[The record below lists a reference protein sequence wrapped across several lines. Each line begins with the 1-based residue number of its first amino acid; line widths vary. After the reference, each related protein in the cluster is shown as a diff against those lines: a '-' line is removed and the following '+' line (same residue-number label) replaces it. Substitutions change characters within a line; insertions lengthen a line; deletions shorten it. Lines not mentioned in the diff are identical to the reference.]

1 MKKVAP
7 LPTPAPVS
15 PLMEKSDPMVIEDE
29 FDDDEDENFWQS
41 LRGTSVRNAKEP
53 KTRSLPEYEHV
64 KCIVFP
70 DDAPYVFW
78 GYVIIGLLVYTALVT
93 PFAIALIDL
102 D

>member
-1 MKKVAP
+1 MQKKGSI
-7 LPTPAPVS
+7 S
-15 PLMEKSDPMVIEDE
+15 PMPDKDDQVFAEDE

-41 LRGTSVRNAKEP
+41 LRGNVRNAKEP
-53 KTRSLPEYEHV
+53 KTRSLPEYQHV

-70 DDAPYVFW
+70 DDQGYVLW
-78 GYVIIGLLVYTALVT
+78 GYVVIALLIYTALVT